1 MFGCYGGRGKRA
13 AAGGRDY
20 KHGLMGNGKLGE
32 KWKRDV
38 LAGGV
43 RLAPRVHAQGR
54 IGVNRDV
61 CDTHFKVVCS
71 LEGGGTGIYTLK
83 LKNKNTSLCF
93 SGPKWDEIGQNAPAP
108 AQLPVLKLQ
117 AEQ

>member
-1 MFGCYGGRGKRA
+1 ME
-13 AAGGRDY
+13 
-20 KHGLMGNGKLGE
+20 NLGE

-61 CDTHFKVVCS
+61 CDTHCKVVCS
-71 LEGGGTGIYTLK
+71 LGGGGTGIYTLK

-93 SGPKWDEIGQNAPAP
+93 FRSQKGRNRAEHAGSGTVAGAKTPS
-108 AQLPVLKLQ
+108 
-117 AEQ
+117 